1 MAPPDI
7 VDTAAKSE
15 SYKSPRRSPSW
26 MPFADADLQAAF
38 DWLSTTIMARSSF
51 LQAYSLL
58 SPLLALTTAQI
69 PTTTSDGGWSTTLAG
84 TPTSFRPVFTIP
96 PSADEGAQLIPN
108 IYDPQA
114 VDAQAVCPGYK
125 ASGLEQGDHGLSATL
140 TLAGAPCNAYGID
153 IEELSLS
160 VEYQA
165 SGRLAVNIVPK
176 YLVSVLKAAG

>member
-1 MAPPDI
+1 MMTPPDT
-7 VDTAAKSE
+7 TAE
-15 SYKSPRRSPSW
+15 SYKRATRSSW
-26 MPFADADLQAAF
+26 RALAVASFPEDLQATF
-38 DWLSTTIMARSSF
+38 DWLSTTIMGRPSF

-58 SPLLALTTAQI
+58 SPILALTAAQT

-125 ASGLEQGDHGLSATL
+125 ASGLEQGDRELSATL

-153 IEELSLS
+153 IEELDFTI
-160 VEYQA
+160 EYQA
-165 SGRLAVNIVPK
+165 RGRLAVSIVPK
-176 YLVSVLKAAG
+176 YLVSSLKLIG